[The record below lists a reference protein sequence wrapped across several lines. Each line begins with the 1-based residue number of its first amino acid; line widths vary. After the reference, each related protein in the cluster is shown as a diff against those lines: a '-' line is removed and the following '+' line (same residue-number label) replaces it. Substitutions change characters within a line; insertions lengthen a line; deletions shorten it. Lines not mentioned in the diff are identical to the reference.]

1 MPKSYDDPRPAGGL
15 KALLAKLPFVGK
27 GKGKR
32 PARGWIKGWVLPLLA
47 LLVLLAGFFSDS
59 GGVVEIEPGEVAVRF
74 NNTGLAVFGPE
85 ATVITQQGIQFFMP
99 GLHRVEKLE
108 RRPQIFTM
116 GGDPSAHEE
125 ANIYADRLTV
135 RANDGSNFFFER
147 LDIHYQILPAAAAQ
161 VLRDNGLGSAYKLKP
176 MRTHARE
183 ILRDEFGRYSFLE
196 IADPT
201 TYSRATLAA
210 RTELNERL
218 SGLGIEV
225 SQIITPKPRFEERVE
240 RAIEDRQQAEQE
252 VEVQQEKRRKLEQ
265 EKGRKI
271 QEVAQAKSQE
281 YQGLVATA
289 QGEKQQ
295 ALNAQ
300 IAAKRE
306 AEKYYIDRVARA
318 EAYRS
323 EKITRAKANEEA
335 YRRQAE
341 ALVAKIRAV
350 GAQGPDVLNRVIAE
364 HVFPQLKRL
373 KATPLVRP
381 TTPMDIRYLQ
391 QGQ

>member
-1 MPKSYDDPRPAGGL
+1 MPKNFDEPRSATGL
-15 KALLAKLPFVGK
+15 KALLARVPFLRGVKLPG
-27 GKGKR
+27 
-32 PARGWIKGWVLPLLA
+32 PGWLKGWALPTAA
-47 LLVLLAGFFSDS
+47 LVVLLGGVFSDA

-74 NNTGLAVFGPE
+74 NNTGLGIFGPE
-85 ATVITQQGIQFFMP
+85 ATVITQQGIQFFLP

-116 GGDPSAHEE
+116 GGDPDGQSD
-125 ANIYADRLTV
+125 ANIYVDQLTV

-147 LDIHYQILPAAAAQ
+147 LDIHYQVRPDMVAE
-161 VLRDNGLGSAYKLKP
+161 VLRDNGLGGGYKLKP

-183 ILRDEFGRYSFLE
+183 ILRDEFGRFSFLD

-210 RTELNERL
+210 RTELNKRL
-218 SGLGIEV
+218 TSLGIEV
-225 SQIITPKPRFEERVE
+225 TQIITPKPRFEERVE
-240 RAIEDRQQAEQE
+240 RAIEERQQAEQE
-252 VEVQQEKRRKLEQ
+252 VEVQQEKRSMLEQ

-271 QEVAQAKSQE
+271 QEVEQAKSQE
-281 YQGLVATA
+281 YQGLIATL

-295 ALNAQ
+295 SLNAQ

-306 AEKYYIDRVARA
+306 AEKYYIDRVAKA
-318 EAYRS
+318 EAYRD

-350 GAQGPDVLNRVIAE
+350 GDQGPDVLNRVIAE
-364 HVFPQLKRL
+364 HVFPQLSRL
-373 KATPLVRP
+373 KATPLVGP

-391 QGQ
+391 QAK